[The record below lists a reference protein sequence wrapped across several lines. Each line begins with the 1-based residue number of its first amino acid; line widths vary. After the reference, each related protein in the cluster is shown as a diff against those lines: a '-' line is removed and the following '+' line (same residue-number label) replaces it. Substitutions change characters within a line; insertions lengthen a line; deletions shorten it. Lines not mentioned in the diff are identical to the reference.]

1 MSDPT
6 HPDYPQELTY
16 LNTVLAYLAAEIPT
30 IKKQKDELDGRVSYA
45 FAHMNIDN
53 PEQFS
58 ELTVS
63 LSLLDGWK
71 TLTRQMEYAQRIP
84 YFARVDFNSATHY
97 IGKMTLLRGLE
108 VLITDWRAP
117 LATLYYE
124 GRIGQAAYDCPD
136 GHITGDLTL
145 KRQYQIDAGEL
156 KGFTDIDVT
165 ASDTFLQAALGA
177 SRDRRLRDIVTTIQA
192 EQNRI
197 IRHPLRSPL
206 LVQGA
211 AGSGKTTI
219 ALHRIAY
226 LLYNHTDTLAPRHVT
241 IFAPSRF
248 FLSYISDVLPELGV
262 DQVTQTTF
270 ADFAAECL
278 ELDGKKHPIAS
289 PLEALTEAINS
300 GKYMTHRMKAA
311 GYKGTLAFHRII
323 KNYLRHIEEGLL
335 PEEDFGLEGY
345 TLFSRDRI
353 ARMFTETY
361 TFLPTDKRPPEIE
374 KYLTNTLKRQIP
386 RIERN
391 IEAVFDK
398 HMAKIKALMPED
410 SPARRRRFTQ
420 VIAKRDAMLKQLHEK
435 ARPTRKKYM
444 RTFKLKS
451 ALTYYRLLFSTPGLL
466 TEMAEGIY
474 DESECETLTN
484 EARLAFARNSL
495 EPEDLPPLLCMHKH
509 LFGMK
514 NEMKHVV
521 IDEAQD
527 YSPFQFLA
535 LKEAFP
541 HASFSVMGDVHQGL
555 LAHKGI
561 NDWGEIE
568 EIFDVTP
575 LILSQSYRTTI
586 EIMEAA
592 NPVILRLYPEGTSP
606 SIPLAVPVIRHG
618 EAVRRHTVYNLNEDV
633 TCIENEIAAARGAG
647 CRSIAIIAKS
657 EKECKEL
664 QALLSDGENPYPI
677 VTEQETDYEGGVLIL
692 PVYLAKGLE
701 FDAVIIADA
710 SRYTSQPLDIKL
722 LYIAMTRA
730 LHRLAIVAKERENG
744 YKPVAGK

>member
-1 MSDPT
+1 MSGPT
-6 HPDYPQELTY
+6 HPDHPRELAY
-16 LNTVLAYLAAEIPT
+16 LNTVLAHLASEIPT
-30 IKKQKDELDGRVSYA
+30 LKTQKEELDNRVSYA

-63 LSLLDGWK
+63 LSLLEGWK
-71 TLTRQMEYAQRIP
+71 TLVRQMEYAQRTP
-84 YFARVDFNSATHY
+84 YFARVDFNDTAYY

-117 LATLYYE
+117 LSTLYYE

-145 KRQYQIDAGEL
+145 KRQYQIESGKL
-156 KGFTDIDVT
+156 LGFIDIDVT

-177 SRDRRLRDIVTTIQA
+177 SKDRRLRDIVTTIQA

-197 IRHPLRSPL
+197 IRHPLRAPL

-226 LLYNHTDTLAPRHVT
+226 LLYNHADTLTPRHVM
-241 IFAPSRF
+241 ILAPSRF

-262 DQVTQTTF
+262 EQVTQTTF
-270 ADFAAECL
+270 TDFAAECL
-278 ELDGKKHPIAS
+278 ELDPVKHPTAS
-289 PLEALTEAINS
+289 PLEALAEAINH
-300 GKYMTHRMKAA
+300 GMHITPRMQAA
-311 GYKGTLAFHRII
+311 GFKGSLAFYQII
-323 KNYLRHIEEGLL
+323 KNYLRYIEEQLL
-335 PEEDFGLEGY
+335 PAEDFGLEGY
-345 TLFSRDRI
+345 TLFPREKI

-361 TFLPTDKRPPEIE
+361 TFLPTSKRAPEIE
-374 KYLTNTLKRQIP
+374 KFLTNTLKRQLP
-386 RIERN
+386 RFEKN
-391 IEAVFDK
+391 IEAIFDK
-398 HMAKIKALMPED
+398 HMTKIKALMPED
-410 SPARRRRFTQ
+410 TPNRRHRFTQ
-420 VIAKRDAMLKQLHEK
+420 VIAKRDVMIKQLHEK

-444 RTFKLKS
+444 RTFRLKS
-451 ALTYYRLLFSTPGLL
+451 ALEYYQLLFTTPGLL
-466 TEMAEGIY
+466 KKMTEGAS
-474 DESECETLTN
+474 DELLLKLSTS
-484 EARLAFARNSL
+484 EARLSISQGKL

-541 HASFSVMGDVHQGL
+541 HASFSIFGDLHQGL
-555 LAHKGI
+555 LAHKGV
-561 NDWGEIE
+561 NDWE
-568 EIFDVTP
+568 EIHPIFETQP
-575 LILSQSYRTTI
+575 LVLTQSYRTTI

-592 NPVILRLYPEGTSP
+592 NPIIMRLYPEGTSP
-606 SIPLAVPVIRHG
+606 AVSLAVPVIRHG
-618 EAVRRHTVYNLNEDV
+618 EAVIRHTAHNQAEVVDL
-633 TCIENEIAAARGAG
+633 ILNEIAAVKDKGY
-647 CRSIAIIAKS
+647 RSAAIIAKT
-657 EKECKEL
+657 ERECAEL
-664 QALLSDGENPYPI
+664 QAALSASGTLPI
-677 VTEQETDYEGGVLIL
+677 VTEQEADYEGGILIL
-692 PVYLAKGLE
+692 PAYLAKGLE
-701 FDAVIIADA
+701 FDAVIVADA
-710 SRYTSQPLDIKL
+710 SRYSCEPLDVRL

-730 LHRLAIVAKERENG
+730 LHRLTIITKECKDES
-744 YKPVAGK
+744 